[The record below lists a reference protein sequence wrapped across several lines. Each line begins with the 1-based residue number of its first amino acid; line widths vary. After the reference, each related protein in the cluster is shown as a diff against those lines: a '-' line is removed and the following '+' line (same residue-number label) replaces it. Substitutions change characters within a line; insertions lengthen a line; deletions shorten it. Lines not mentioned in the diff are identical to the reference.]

1 MTTPRLGWWWAI
13 APVLVSGLL
22 AFAQGDVRLG
32 GYLVAAGVWFAAL
45 LRLVLPT
52 SRSGGLAVRSR
63 GVDAVTMA
71 VLGLALVVITSS
83 LDLTVRP

>member
-1 MTTPRLGWWWAI
+1 VTTPRLGWWWAI
-13 APVLVSGLL
+13 APVLVAGLL

-32 GYLVAAGVWFAAL
+32 GYLVAAGGGGAAL
-45 LRLVLPT
+45 LRRVVPT
-52 SRSGGLAVRSR
+52 ARSGGLAVRSR
-63 GVDAVTMA
+63 GVDAITMA